1 MRFVYKIFKRNGL
14 SKAFLKGNDLLTFI
28 TNIET
33 LIIKSKF
40 VYDIEYRPK
49 GEYFVIRIGYK
60 LD

>member
-1 MRFVYKIFKRNGL
+1 MRFIHKIFKRNGL

-49 GEYFVIRIGYK
+49 RAYLFI
-60 LD
+60 